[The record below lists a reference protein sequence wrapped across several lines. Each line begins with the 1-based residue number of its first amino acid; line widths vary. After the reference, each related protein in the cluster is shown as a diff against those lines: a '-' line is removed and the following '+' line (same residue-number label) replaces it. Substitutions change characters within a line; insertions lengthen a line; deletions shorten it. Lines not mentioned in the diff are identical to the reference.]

1 MSSEWTKCTLNSG
14 EPIFVNLATAAY
26 IRVVESET
34 RIIFP
39 GASDDYIRVTETPA
53 EILSHRVLEPA

>member
-1 MSSEWTKCTLNSG
+1 MTSEWTKCTLPSG
-14 EPIFVNLATAAY
+14 GSIFVNLATAAY
-26 IRVVESET
+26 IRVVEGET

-39 GASDDYIRVTETPA
+39 GASDDYIRVIEAPA